1 MLVMV
6 GRSIKI
12 LLLYLTFLTVSVGIC
27 GSKITVSGT
36 NKFVMLLNQKSVAP
50 RIYFHPEIHRLHV
63 LSVIW

>member
-12 LLLYLTFLTVSVGIC
+12 LLLYLTSLTVSAENC

-36 NKFVMLLNQKSVAP
+36 NKFVMLLNQKPVAP
-50 RIYFHPEIHRLHV
+50 RIDFHPEIHRLHV